1 MIIVK
6 EIRKIFGEIL
16 QEDETKQEGV
26 FTKHKKIGIRPDIRT
41 SSITKG
47 KS

>member
-26 FTKHKKIGIRPDIRT
+26 FTKHSLLFGFKMHFQQNMLVR
-41 SSITKG
+41 
-47 KS
+47 